1 MQYRF
6 NSMGSGK
13 NCIRHLQ
20 HLIWFVYLTQFTLY
34 TTNVETDCTNSIL
47 NYISCGKRYLTI
59 YIINYVYKK
68 VYHLKA
74 MNSLTNPQ
82 EHCIYYMFFGFTNIS
97 NSINSLR
104 DATPYKAIYTQ
115 LQSKA
120 SASQGDGHLFLGH
133 SHIHLTITHT
143 HTRHRTHIRL
153 TFGIT

>member
-34 TTNVETDCTNSIL
+34 ATNVETDCTNSIL
-47 NYISCGKRYLTI
+47 NYILCGKRYLTI

-82 EHCIYYMFFGFTNIS
+82 VHCIYYMFFGFTNIS
-97 NSINSLR
+97 NSINSLQQGTLKLYIHNANQKLAFLKVMVTSSQ
-104 DATPYKAIYTQ
+104 DIVTYT
-115 LQSKA
+115 LP
-120 SASQGDGHLFLGH
+120 
-133 SHIHLTITHT
+133 
-143 HTRHRTHIRL
+143 
-153 TFGIT
+153 